1 MIVPVV
7 LSGGS
12 GTRLWPLSRS
22 QAPKQFISFIDQKS
36 MFQDTVLRLLDIEKV
51 RSPIAICNESHRFMV
66 AEQFR
71 ELELQPG
78 NIILEPIGRNTAP
91 AIAVSAF
98 QALSQEKSPVLLILP
113 ADHYIQ
119 RNQELKRAVAVGC
132 DFAEQ
137 GRLVTFGIVP
147 SDPKTGYG
155 YIKKGEPLLRQGGS
169 LASDAFA
176 IERFVEKP
184 DKETAK
190 TYVESGG
197 YCWNSGMF
205 MFRADV
211 YLSELEK
218 SDPEMI
224 KACQKALEAADKDM
238 DFLRLNRGWF
248 QQCPNNSIDYAVME
262 HTDKGAIVPL
272 ESGWSDLG
280 SWNALWEVKEKD
292 DSGNVVLGDVLIH
305 EVEGSYLHA
314 TSRLVA
320 AVGIKDQVVVETAD
334 AIMIASKDRVQ
345 DVKILVN
352 RLKSALRQEAETH
365 SKVYRPW
372 GSYETINYEPRFQVK
387 RITVKPGS
395 KLSLQKHF
403 HRAEHWVVVHGT
415 AKIINGQSEM
425 ILSEDQS
432 TYIPLGTKHRLENP
446 GRIPLELIE
455 IQTGSYLGEDDIVRL
470 SDDYGRLEDS

>member
-119 RNQELKRAVAVGC
+119 RNQELKRAVAVGY

-184 DKETAK
+184 DKESAK

-262 HTDKGAIVPL
+262 HTDKGAMVPL

-280 SWNALWEVKEKD
+280 S
-292 DSGNVVLGDVLIH
+292 
-305 EVEGSYLHA
+305 
-314 TSRLVA
+314 
-320 AVGIKDQVVVETAD
+320 
-334 AIMIASKDRVQ
+334 
-345 DVKILVN
+345 
-352 RLKSALRQEAETH
+352 
-365 SKVYRPW
+365 
-372 GSYETINYEPRFQVK
+372 
-387 RITVKPGS
+387 
-395 KLSLQKHF
+395 
-403 HRAEHWVVVHGT
+403 
-415 AKIINGQSEM
+415 
-425 ILSEDQS
+425 
-432 TYIPLGTKHRLENP
+432 
-446 GRIPLELIE
+446 
-455 IQTGSYLGEDDIVRL
+455 
-470 SDDYGRLEDS
+470 